1 MSLFQ
6 FVCRF
11 FHMSERFVI
20 FAHVTDINAFYRHVV
35 FNACFTKDV
44 FYMKAVLRKLLVMK
58 YLPLW
63 FNG

>member
-1 MSLFQ
+1 
-6 FVCRF
+6 
-11 FHMSERFVI
+11 MSERFVI
-20 FAHVTDINAFYRHVV
+20 FAHVTDINAFYRHLV

-44 FYMKAVLRKLLVMK
+44 FYMKAVLRKLLVVK